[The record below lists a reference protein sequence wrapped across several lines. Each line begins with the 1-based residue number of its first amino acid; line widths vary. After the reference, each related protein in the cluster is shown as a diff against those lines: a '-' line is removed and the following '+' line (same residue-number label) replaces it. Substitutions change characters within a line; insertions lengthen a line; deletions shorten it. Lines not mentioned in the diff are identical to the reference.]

1 MIRRKSAMSATRKH
15 DRLRLLLL
23 LGAFSALGPLTI
35 DMYLPSF
42 KQIEASFG
50 THASVVQL
58 SLTACL
64 IGLGLG
70 QMMMGPLSDVH
81 GRRKPVIISLVL
93 YLAASFACAI
103 SPNIYLF
110 IAARLVQ
117 GFAASAGIVI
127 SRAIVRDVYSGPEL
141 TKFFS
146 MLMLINNLFPMIAP
160 MAGSGVISF
169 TTWAGVFVVL
179 GFVGLA
185 LVILATMNL
194 KETLPVENRVAGN
207 FGELLTG
214 IRTLLK
220 DRQFIGY
227 ALAQGIMIGGVF
239 AYVSGTP
246 FIYQNIYGASPQLFA
261 LLFASNGISLIIG
274 SHVVG
279 RFNKVFSERKFVV
292 LGLLLSCMASLAA
305 LLDILLHGPFVALV
319 IPLFFFVASIGMT
332 ATASFVLAIESQGQ
346 RAGSASALLGLLPFV
361 LGACTSPLVGI
372 AGENSAVPLGV
383 IILSTSLLALISFF
397 GLAQRLQ
404 IKRPNPKIA
413 TKVSQ

>member
-1 MIRRKSAMSATRKH
+1 MSATQKVNRI
-15 DRLRLLLL
+15 RLVLL

-42 KQIEASFG
+42 PQIVESFG
-50 THASVVQL
+50 TQASLVQL

-64 IGLGLG
+64 IGLALG
-70 QMMMGPLSDVH
+70 QIIMGPLSDVH
-81 GRRKPVIISLVL
+81 GRRKPVIISLIL
-93 YLAASFACAI
+93 YLAASFVCAI
-103 SPNIYLF
+103 APDIYWF
-110 IAARLVQ
+110 IAARFVQ

-127 SRAIVRDVYSGPEL
+127 ARAIVRDVYDGPEL

-146 MLMLINNLFPMIAP
+146 MLMLVNNLFPMIAP

-169 TTWAGVFVVL
+169 TTWVGVFVVL
-179 GFVGLA
+179 GIVGLV
-185 LVILATMNL
+185 LVIIATMNL
-194 KETLPVENRVAGN
+194 KETLPVEKRVSGN

-214 IRTLLK
+214 MKALLK
-220 DRQFIGY
+220 DRQFLGF
-227 ALAQGIMIGGVF
+227 ALAQGIMVGGVF

-274 SHVVG
+274 SQVVG
-279 RFNKVFSERKFVV
+279 RYSKVFSERKFVV
-292 LGLLLSCMASLAA
+292 LGLLISCVASLAA
-305 LLDILLHGPFVALV
+305 LLVILLHGPLIALV

-332 ATASFVLAIESQGQ
+332 STAAFVLAIGSQGQ

-372 AGENSAVPLGV
+372 AGENSAVPMGV
-383 IILSTSLLALISFF
+383 IILTTSLLALFSYF
-397 GLAQRLQ
+397 GLAQ
-404 IKRPNPKIA
+404 KPKAEIANINVA
-413 TKVSQ
+413 TKNVATKAQ

>member
-1 MIRRKSAMSATRKH
+1 MSATRKY
-15 DRLRLLLL
+15 DRLRLVLL

-42 KQIEASFG
+42 PQIAASFG
-50 THASVVQL
+50 THASFVQL

-70 QMMMGPLSDVH
+70 QMIMGPLSDVH
-81 GRRKPVIISLVL
+81 GRRKPVIISLML
-93 YLAASFACAI
+93 YLAASFVCAI
-103 SPNIYLF
+103 SPNIYWF
-110 IAARLVQ
+110 IAARFVQ

-127 SRAIVRDVYSGPEL
+127 SRAIVRDIYSGPEL

-169 TTWAGVFVVL
+169 TTWVGVFVVL
-179 GFVGLA
+179 GIVGLVLA
-185 LVILATMNL
+185 ILATMNL
-194 KETLPVENRVAGN
+194 KETLPVENRVSGN

-214 IRTLLK
+214 IRALLK
-220 DRQFIGY
+220 DQQFIGY

-274 SHVVG
+274 SQVVG
-279 RFNKVFSERKFVV
+279 RFSKVFSERKFVV
-292 LGLLLSCMASLAA
+292 LGLLLSCMASFAA
-305 LLDILLHGPFVALV
+305 LLVILMHGPLLALV

-332 ATASFVLAIESQGQ
+332 STASFVLAIESQGQ

-372 AGENSAVPLGV
+372 AGENSAVPMGV

-397 GLAQRLQ
+397 GLVQKPQTNLA
-404 IKRPNPKIA
+404 NNNVS

>member
-1 MIRRKSAMSATRKH
+1 MMSATKKY
-15 DRLRLLLL
+15 DRLRLVLL

-42 KQIEASFG
+42 PQITADFG
-50 THASVVQL
+50 TQASLVQL

-70 QMMMGPLSDVH
+70 QIIMGPLSDVH
-81 GRRKPVIISLVL
+81 GRRKPIIISLIF
-93 YLAASFACAI
+93 YLVASFVCAI
-103 SPNIYLF
+103 SPNIYWF
-110 IAARLVQ
+110 IAARFIQ

-127 SRAIVRDVYSGPEL
+127 SRAIVRDVYSGTEL

-146 MLMLINNLFPMIAP
+146 MLMLVNNLFPMIAP

-169 TTWAGVFVVL
+169 TTWVGVFFVL
-179 GFVGLA
+179 SIVGLL

-194 KETLPVENRVAGN
+194 KETLPAENRVSGN
-207 FGELLTG
+207 FGELLAG
-214 IRTLLK
+214 IKALIK

-246 FIYQNIYGASPQLFA
+246 FVYQNIYGASPQLFA

-274 SHVVG
+274 SQVVG
-279 RFNKVFSERKFVV
+279 RFSQSFSERKFVI
-292 LGLLLSCMASLAA
+292 LGLLLSCTASFAA
-305 LLDILLHGPFVALV
+305 LLVILLQGPLLALV

-332 ATASFVLAIESQGQ
+332 STASFVLAMGSQSQ

-361 LGACTSPLVGI
+361 IGACTSPLVGI
-372 AGENSAVPLGV
+372 AGEYSAVPMGI
-383 IILSTSLLALISFF
+383 IILTTSLLALIAFF
-397 GLAQRLQ
+397 GLAQKPQ
-404 IKRPNPKIA
+404 IKLANKHMA
-413 TKVSQ
+413 SKASQ